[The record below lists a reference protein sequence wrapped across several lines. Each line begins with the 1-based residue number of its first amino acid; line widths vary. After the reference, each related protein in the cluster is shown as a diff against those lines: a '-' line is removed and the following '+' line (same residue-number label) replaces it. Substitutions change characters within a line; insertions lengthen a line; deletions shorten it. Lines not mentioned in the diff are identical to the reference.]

1 MKFIRSKGIAKR
13 HGSGGCSEKV
23 YEIFKMLISLK
34 MVFKLF
40 DLESV
45 ISI

>member
-1 MKFIRSKGIAKR
+1 MRSKGIAKR
-13 HGSGGCSEKV
+13 HGSGDCCEKV

-45 ISI
+45 NSI